1 MGIPPRGAHCTPG
14 GKAGV
19 TTLMKKKS
27 LPQEQ
32 SGYRC
37 GIYIYRGLYDW
48 IWAET
53 NKKHPRPR
61 NPELPR
67 DLFDWHRFYG
77 AFLDSL
83 PLLTEEQELEL
94 LIRWQQTGT

>member
-1 MGIPPRGAHCTPG
+1 
-14 GKAGV
+14 
-19 TTLMKKKS
+19 MKKKS
-27 LPQEQ
+27 PPQEQ
-32 SGYRC
+32 RGYRC

-77 AFLDSL
+77 AFLESL

-94 LIRWQQTGT
+94 LICWQRDGDISPVLLKTAGELP